1 VAPYTNQ
8 ALSGLHR
15 FSNQHRTRTE
25 YIEWDEGEGALF
37 HYDALAVCQN
47 ILPLLSRSWHSNT
60 KHSPIGQ
67 ALHSIVI
74 SPLGCT
80 TPPDF
85 TQNSTSNRAQ
95 YLHHIDRN
103 VWSGYGN
110 CRGLVSFFAA
120 WQWGRQAGLYKRTI
134 GERLSDHCCCRIA
147 LSITYSGCVSVFWP

>member
-15 FSNQHRTRTE
+15 FSNQRWTRTE
-25 YIEWDEGEGALF
+25 YIAGDEGEGVLF
-37 HYDALAVCQN
+37 HYDAFAVCQN

-60 KHSPIGQ
+60 KHSPIGL

-74 SPLGCT
+74 SPLGCI

-85 TQNSTSNRAQ
+85 TQNSTPNRAQ

-103 VWSGYGN
+103 VCPGYGDG
-110 CRGLVSFFAA
+110 CEVVLFFTA
-120 WQWGRQAGLYKRTI
+120 WQWDRQAGRQTDRQTDRQDSINVTSSSVRVTI
-134 GERLSDHCCCRIA
+134 VAVVKL
-147 LSITYSGCVSVFWP
+147 